1 MDNPMDRYEKI
12 KDIGKGSFG
21 KVSLVKRKQDG
32 KILVW
37 KELAYGKMSDK
48 EKQMLVSEVNILREL
63 NHPHVVKYYD
73 RVIDRNNAKIYIVME
88 YCEGGDIST
97 LIKNSRKGK

>member
-1 MDNPMDRYEKI
+1 MI
-12 KDIGKGSFG
+12 KR
-21 KVSLVKRKQDG
+21 VQDG

-37 KELAYGKMSDK
+37 KELSYGKMSEK

-63 NHPHVVKYYD
+63 NHPNVVKYYD
-73 RVIDRNNAKIYIVME
+73 RVIDRTNAKIYIVME

-97 LIKNSRKGK
+97 LIKNSKKEK

>member
-1 MDNPMDRYEKI
+1 MSSEDNPIDKYEKI

-32 KILVW
+32 KVLVW

-48 EKQMLVSEVNILREL
+48 EK
-63 NHPHVVKYYD
+63 
-73 RVIDRNNAKIYIVME
+73 
-88 YCEGGDIST
+88 
-97 LIKNSRKGK
+97 